1 MFDEKDLI
9 FMKEA
14 LVEAELA
21 FKEEEVPV
29 GAVIVSPEG
38 KIIGKGRN
46 QIIKLNDPTAHAE
59 ILAIREACK
68 NLGNF
73 RLLGCKIYVTL
84 EPCPMCAYALVLAR
98 IEELIFATSDEK
110 TGACGSIYNL
120 VQDLRFNHRIKIRE
134 GLLKEEAQNLLKEFF
149 KLRR

>member
-29 GAVIVSPEG
+29 GALIVSPEG

-98 IEELIFATSDEK
+98 IEELIFATRDEK

>member
-21 FKEEEVPV
+21 FMEEEVPV
-29 GAVIVSPEG
+29 GALIVSPEG

-98 IEELIFATSDEK
+98 IEELIFATRDEK

>member
-21 FKEEEVPV
+21 FKEEEIPV

>member
-14 LVEAELA
+14 LVEAKLA
-21 FKEEEVPV
+21 FKEEEVPI

-98 IEELIFATSDEK
+98 IEELIFATRDEK

-134 GLLKEEAQNLLKEFF
+134 GLLKEEAQNLLKNFF

>member
-68 NLGNF
+68 NLENF

-98 IEELIFATSDEK
+98 IEELIFATRDEK

>member
-38 KIIGKGRN
+38 KIIGKR
-46 QIIKLNDPTAHAE
+46 K
-59 ILAIREACK
+59 K
-68 NLGNF
+68 
-73 RLLGCKIYVTL
+73 
-84 EPCPMCAYALVLAR
+84 
-98 IEELIFATSDEK
+98 SDNK
-110 TGACGSIYNL
+110 T
-120 VQDLRFNHRIKIRE
+120 
-134 GLLKEEAQNLLKEFF
+134 
-149 KLRR
+149 

>member
-14 LVEAELA
+14 LVEAKLA
-21 FKEEEVPV
+21 FKEEEVPI

-98 IEELIFATSDEK
+98 IEELIFATRDEK

>member
-14 LVEAELA
+14 LAEAELA

-46 QIIKLNDPTAHAE
+46 QIIKLDDPTAHAE
-59 ILAIREACK
+59 ILAIKEACK

-98 IEELIFATSDEK
+98 IEEIIFATRDEK
-110 TGACGSIYNL
+110 TGACGSIYNI
-120 VQDLRFNHRIKIRE
+120 VQDLRLNHRIKIRE
-134 GLLKEEAQNLLKEFF
+134 GLLKEEAQNLLKNFF